1 MHPNEDA
8 IHAYVD
14 GSLGAAERAEIDRHV
29 LSCASCRQLLE
40 DLREIFRATKA
51 LELREPPARVWLRV
65 ERAIKLER
73 DHAGESTAQGARGSA
88 SGARGFHPSTGSGR
102 RQPSGSDR
110 AGDGRLPASP
120 AIWGMKGSRSVGRWA
135 TWLAA
140 AAAVVLATVV
150 GLRFMPSGREQVRT
164 DAPAAGT
171 AAESVETE
179 LRQAEAHYE
188 KAIKGLEQIASAEQ
202 NALDPR
208 TAATLQKNLAVID
221 QAITESRAAVR
232 SEPASEPAQQSLLE
246 NFKSKIALLQ
256 DTVALINE
264 MRKGNEAGAARI
276 ASGLKQKGT

>member
-14 GSLGAAERAEIDRHV
+14 GSLGAAERTEIDRHV
-29 LSCASCRQLLE
+29 VSCASCRQLLE
-40 DLREIFRATKA
+40 DLREILRATRA
-51 LELREPPARVWLRV
+51 LEPREPPVRVWQRL
-65 ERAIKLER
+65 ERAITLER
-73 DHAGESTAQGARGSA
+73 DHAGPVARGSA
-88 SGARGFHPSTGSGR
+88 SGARGF
-102 RQPSGSDR
+102 QPSG
-110 AGDGRLPASP
+110 GDSADDDARL
-120 AIWGMKGSRSVGRWA
+120 KGSRSA
-135 TWLAA
+135 MLAWLAA

-150 GLRFMPSGREQVRT
+150 GLRFMPSGRESVRT
-164 DAPAAGT
+164 GAPATTTVAAGDRV
-171 AAESVETE
+171 ESVETE

-232 SEPASEPAQQSLLE
+232 SEPANGPAQQSLLE

-276 ASGLKQKGT
+276 VSGLKQKGD